1 MIKKIFT
8 KSLVLVVILFLA
20 VPPVYAGLLLEEDWV
35 RQFGTF
41 GNDQALA
48 LDITLDTNSNAYVVG
63 LTTGTLPGQTGSGD
77 FDAFIQVSDPNSN
90 EIWTRQFGTSGT
102 DQAYSVAI
110 DASGNIYIVGW
121 TSGAFSGQTSSGL
134 NDAFI
139 RAYDS
144 DGNEIWTRQFGD
156 SVNDYARDV
165 AIDANG
171 NIYVT
176 GQTFSTLP
184 GQTSSGLGD
193 VFIRTYGSNGNEIWT
208 RQFGTSGN
216 DNPNGI
222 AIDTNGNIYVAGVTA
237 DTLPGQTSSGLNDA
251 FIRAYDSN
259 GNEIWTRQFG
269 TSGTDQVSDVTIDA
283 NGNIYVTGQTTDTL
297 PGQTSSGGSDA
308 FIRAYDSNGNEI
320 WTRQFGTSDND
331 DPQGVL
337 IDLNGNI
344 YVVGGTYGTFAGQ
357 TNFGLAD
364 AFIQVYDPNS
374 NEIWTRQFGTS
385 VNDYAYGVATDASD
399 SVYVAGRTAGTLPG
413 QTSSGST
420 DAFLIKFSIQIDTD
434 SDGIEDGADNCPAD
448 INTDQAD
455 ADSDGQGDLCDFTP
469 NGDTDGDGVDNIAD
483 NCSGIANAGQEDN
496 DNDGLGNVCDPTPNG
511 DPNPNPT
518 STDQC
523 KQLDWIDFG
532 FRNQGQCVAFINTG
546 HDSR

>member
-1 MIKKIFT
+1 M
-8 KSLVLVVILFLA
+8 
-20 VPPVYAGLLLEEDWV
+20 
-35 RQFGTF
+35 
-41 GNDQALA
+41 
-48 LDITLDTNSNAYVVG
+48 
-63 LTTGTLPGQTGSGD
+63 
-77 FDAFIQVSDPNSN
+77 SDPNSN